1 MVAEAGRF
9 ALILAFMISITQSI
23 LPLIGAQR
31 GDVRLMLYADFAAK
45 AQFIFVAIAFAALA
59 YCFVISDFSVEVVA
73 ANSNAKMPL
82 LYRLTGTWGNH
93 EGSMLLWSLIL
104 ALFGA
109 SIAAFGKNIPHR
121 FRARVLGVQGLIGL
135 GFLAFILFVSNPFT
149 RLFPA
154 PLQGNGLN
162 PLLEDPGLAF
172 HPPFL
177 YLGYVGFSTAFSFAA
192 AALIEGGAGAAW
204 ARYARPW
211 ILAAWTLLT
220 IGITGG
226 SIWAYYELGW
236 GGWWGWD
243 PVENASLMPWL
254 LGTALLHCA
263 LVVERRQAFI
273 RWTLLLA
280 IMTFTMSLVGTFV
293 VRSGVLSSVH
303 AFALDP
309 ARGVFILGLIIAAT
323 GGSLALYAFRAAK
336 LANGEPFEM
345 VSREAGLLLNNVL
358 IVAAMATVFIGT
370 FYPLFID
377 LIGRDKISVGP
388 PYYARTFVPLAV
400 PVLVAMVVGPFLKW
414 RKDNLGVAIKQ
425 LRNAAIAAIAAG
437 IAVFVLAP
445 SHAILSACALTVA
458 VWIVIG
464 SLQILFRRIRV
475 GKVPVG
481 ESIRLAFALP
491 LTTYGVVAAHL
502 GMGLLVA
509 GVAGSTLW
517 KEEKVVAMK
526 PGEITQF
533 AGYDIEMLKAEV
545 GQHQDYEMQRALFSA
560 SRGDST
566 SGLLLRPELRFF
578 PDRQT
583 ETTEA
588 SIHSGPFANLYISM
602 GEQSGERWPVRLYYH
617 PLVIWIWIG
626 ALAVAA
632 GGALSWS
639 TGRLRAAFRS
649 KSFAREPLAAERAS

>member
-1 MVAEAGRF
+1 MIAEVGRF
-9 ALILAFMISITQSI
+9 ALILAFMVSIAQAI

-31 GDVRLMLYADFAAK
+31 LDRRLMAFGDHAAQ
-45 AQFIFVAIAFAALA
+45 AQFFFVAFAFGCLVAL
-59 YCFVISDFSVEVVA
+59 FVTSDYSVSVVA
-73 ANSNAKMPL
+73 ANSNAAMPL
-82 LYRLTGTWGNH
+82 LYRVTGTWGNH

-104 ALFGA
+104 AFFGA
-109 SIAAFGKNIPHR
+109 TIGTFGKAIPNQL
-121 FRARVLGVQGLIGL
+121 RARVLSVQSLIGV
-135 GFLAFILFVSNPFT
+135 GFLAFIIFTSNPFL

-192 AALIEGGAGAAW
+192 AALIGGGAGAAW

-220 IGITGG
+220 IGIAGG

-273 RWTLLLA
+273 RWTLLLG

-323 GGSLALYAFRAAK
+323 GGSLALYAFRAK
-336 LANGEPFEM
+336 SLPLGEPFDV
-345 VSREAGLLLNNVL
+345 VSRESGLLLNNVL
-358 IVAAMATVFIGT
+358 ILAAMATVFIGT

-388 PYYARTFVPLAV
+388 PYYALTFAPLAV
-400 PVLVAMVVGPFLKW
+400 PVLVAMVIGPFLKW
-414 RKDNLGVAIKQ
+414 RKDRLGPALKET
-425 LRNAAIAAIAAG
+425 RPAFIAAILIG
-437 IAVFVLAP
+437 LIVFVFSSEHRVAASCGLAL
-445 SHAILSACALTVA
+445 ATWV
-458 VWIVIG
+458 IVG
-464 SLQILFRRIRV
+464 SLEILFRRIKIGRIAFADSV
-475 GKVPVG
+475 
-481 ESIRLAFALP
+481 RLAFSLP
-491 LTTYGVVAAHL
+491 RSTYGVVVAHL
-502 GMGLLVA
+502 GMGLLVV
-509 GVAGSTLW
+509 GVVGSTAW
-517 KEEKVVAMK
+517 KEEKVVAMH
-526 PGEITQF
+526 PGSVTHF
-533 AGYDIEMLKAEV
+533 AGYDVQMLKAEL
-545 GQHQDYEMQRALFSA
+545 GQGSDYKSQRGLFLA
-560 SRGDST
+560 SRGEDRT
-566 SGLLLRPELRFF
+566 PLLLTPEIRFY
-578 PDRQT
+578 PERQT

-588 SIHSGPFANLYISM
+588 SIRSGPLSNLYISM
-602 GEQSGERWPVRLYYH
+602 GEQNGDSWPVRLYYH
-617 PLVIWIWIG
+617 PLVVWIWIG
-626 ALAVAA
+626 AMCMAA

-639 TGRLRAAFRS
+639 TGRLRALLRVNA
-649 KSFAREPLAAERAS
+649 LAGAPAPAE